1 MKLKLHLARLSLLRW
16 GITAS
21 PLREGRYVDTIGGE
35 SIELSH
41 SGFNVKWMQQL
52 GIEAKTIVELGAYDG
67 GDALRFSKQLPNCRV
82 VTVEADPVRVKTVRH
97 HLRDTHAQV
106 IHAAVCDTD
115 GPVDWFASSVNGEM
129 NAQGSMYQH
138 SDHYREKFPFVE
150 QEATAT
156 SVNGIRFENMCA
168 EHDIAEIDFL
178 HMDIEGAEYVAL
190 NSIGSIRPKLIFLEM
205 LNDYFVD
212 SANVKQLEDL
222 LIEFDYKLVAKLSQD
237 RLYIHS
243 SQTKTK

>member
-1 MKLKLHLARLSLLRW
+1 MKLKLHLTRFTLLRW
-16 GITAS
+16 GITAT
-21 PLREGRYVDTIGGE
+21 PLREGRYVDTICE
-35 SIELSH
+35 EPIELSH

-67 GDALRFSKQLPNCRV
+67 GDALRFSKQLSGCRV
-82 VTVEADPVRVKTVRH
+82 VTVEADPVRVETVRH
-97 HLRDTHAQV
+97 HLRDTHVQV

-150 QEATAT
+150 QEHTAT
-156 SVNGIRFENMCA
+156 QVNGIRFENMCA
-168 EHDIAEIDFL
+168 QSAITEIDLL
-178 HMDIEGAEYVAL
+178 HMDIEGAEYLAL
-190 NSIGSIRPKLIFLEM
+190 NSMGSIRPKLIFLEM
-205 LNDYFVD
+205 LNNYFVD
-212 SANVKQLEDL
+212 SANIKQLEEL
-222 LIEFDYKLVAKLSQD
+222 LSELGYKLVAKLSQD

-243 SQTKTK
+243 SQIKTK